1 MACASKIAAD
11 VCFYIYMVQVCK
23 IRQPLNDLKIR
34 ALGGGESVS
43 LHAVL
48 SGQEGQIPFQWAL
61 PLPFMWLMFDLVT
74 SVL

>member
-1 MACASKIAAD
+1 
-11 VCFYIYMVQVCK
+11 MVQVCK

-48 SGQEGQIPFQWAL
+48 AGQEGPIPFQWAL